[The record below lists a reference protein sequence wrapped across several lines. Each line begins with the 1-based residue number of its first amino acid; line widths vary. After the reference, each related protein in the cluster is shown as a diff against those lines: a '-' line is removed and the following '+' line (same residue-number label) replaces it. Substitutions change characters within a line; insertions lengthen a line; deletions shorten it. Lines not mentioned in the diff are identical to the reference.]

1 MVAGRR
7 VGGNNREFGMD
18 MYILLYL
25 KEITNRNLFYTTGS
39 SALLC
44 GSLDGRG
51 VCGRMDTGLCMA
63 ESLCC
68 VPETIP
74 TLLIGYTPI

>member
-51 VCGRMDTGLCMA
+51 V
-63 ESLCC
+63 
-68 VPETIP
+68 
-74 TLLIGYTPI
+74 